1 MLPYLG
7 TISFDLRTRFRRTL
21 EKDLPYCKL
30 KIIFRSK
37 RRLNTLFRFKDPL
50 ERNIWSVIIYGYF
63 MVIRAVTAR
72 LLIMRKP

>member
-7 TISFDLRTRFRRTL
+7 TLSFDLRTRFRRTL

-50 ERNIWSVIIYGYF
+50 EKNIWSVIIYGYF

>member
-50 ERNIWSVIIYGYF
+50 EKNIWSVIIYGYF

>member
-50 ERNIWSVIIYGYF
+50 EKNIWSVIIYGYF
-63 MVIRAVTAR
+63 MVLRAVTAR